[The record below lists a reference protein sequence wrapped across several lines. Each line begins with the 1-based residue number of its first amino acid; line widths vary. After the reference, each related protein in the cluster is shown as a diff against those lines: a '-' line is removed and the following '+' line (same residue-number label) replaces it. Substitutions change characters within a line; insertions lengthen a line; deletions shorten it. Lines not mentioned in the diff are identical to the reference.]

1 MVKAFEIKDD
11 MEGNN
16 KFLNELV
23 FVTSGHGRLF
33 QIGLK
38 LLELVIQGNLLVSKD
53 TTVVPDDNAKALKV
67 IKDRVTAF
75 ENDVYGGVNTS
86 GALFF

>member
-1 MVKAFEIKDD
+1 MD
-11 MEGNN
+11 GNN
-16 KFLNELV
+16 NFMNEMVFLTN
-23 FVTSGHGRLF
+23 GHGRIF

-38 LLELVIQGNLLVSKD
+38 LLELLIQGNLLISKD
-53 TTVVPDDNAKALKV
+53 TTVVPDDNVKALKV

-86 GALFF
+86 GAPFF